1 MKFLTIALN
10 TAALG
15 AALVAAP
22 AALAQD
28 AAPAEATASALTPG
42 ASVMGNDG
50 NAVGTIEQISGEV
63 VVINTG
69 KHRAPVPTAAI
80 GAGADGLSVNITQ
93 AQLNEMMDAQVAE
106 ANAKRD
112 AALVAG
118 AEVISANGNPA
129 GTLAEVNLAADM
141 IVLAS
146 PAGKVALKKEH
157 FAVDAQGRLMALFT
171 REQIET
177 AAAAGA
183 GASGASN

>member
-1 MKFLTIALN
+1 MKFLKIALAA
-10 TAALG
+10 TALA
-15 AALVAAP
+15 AAP
-22 AALAQD
+22 AAFAQE
-28 AAPAEATASALTPG
+28 AAPAEAANSALATG
-42 ASVMGNDG
+42 ATVLGNDG
-50 NAVGTIEQISGEV
+50 NPVGTIEAISGEV
-63 VVINTG
+63 VIINTG
-69 KHRAPVPTAAI
+69 KHQAPVPAAAI
-80 GAGADGLSVNITQ
+80 GTGDNGLSVNITQ
-93 AQLNEMMDAQVAE
+93 AQLNEMMDAQVAQ
-106 ANAKRD
+106 AIAKRD

-129 GTLAEVNLAADM
+129 GTLAEVNLDADM

-157 FAVDAQGRLMALFT
+157 FAVDGQGRLMALFT

>member
-1 MKFLTIALN
+1 MKFRKFALN
-10 TAALG
+10 TAALS
-15 AALVAAP
+15 ALFAAAP
-22 AALAQD
+22 AVFAQD
-28 AAPAEATASALTPG
+28 AAPAEAAASALTPG

-50 NAVGTIEQISGEV
+50 NAVGTIEQISGDV

-69 KHRAPVPTAAI
+69 KHRAPVPAAAI
-80 GAGADGLSVNITQ
+80 GTGADGLSVNITQ
-93 AQLNEMMDAQVAE
+93 AQLNEMMDAQIAE
-106 ANAKRD
+106 TTAKRD

-129 GTLAEVNLAADM
+129 GTLAEVNLDADM

-157 FAVDAQGRLMALFT
+157 FALDAQGRLMALFT

-177 AAAAGA
+177 AAAGGA
-183 GASGASN
+183 GTSGASN

>member
-1 MKFLTIALN
+1 MKFLKIAFAA
-10 TAALG
+10 TALAT
-15 AALVAAP
+15 AP
-22 AALAQD
+22 AAFAQD
-28 AAPAEATASALTPG
+28 AAPADAAAAALTPG
-42 ASVMGNDG
+42 ATVMGNDG
-50 NAVGTIEQISGEV
+50 NPVGTIAEVSGEV
-63 VVINTG
+63 AVIDTG
-69 KHRAPVPTAAI
+69 KHRAPVPAAAI
-80 GAGADGLSVNITQ
+80 GSGENGLSVNITQ

-106 ANAKRD
+106 ATAKRD

-129 GTLAEVNLAADM
+129 GTLAEVNLDADM

-157 FAVDAQGRLMALFT
+157 FAVDPQGRLMALFT

>member
-1 MKFLTIALN
+1 MKFLKIVLTASAL
-10 TAALG
+10 A
-15 AALVAAP
+15 AAP
-22 AALAQD
+22 AAFAQD
-28 AAPAEATASALTPG
+28 AAPADPTAGAAALAPG

-50 NAVGTIEQISGEV
+50 NPVGTIEEISGEV

-69 KHRAPVPTAAI
+69 KHRAPIPATAI
-80 GAGADGLSVNITQ
+80 GTGEGGPSVNITQ
-93 AQLNEMMDAQVAE
+93 GQLNEMMDAQVAE
-106 ANAKRD
+106 ATAKRD

-129 GTLAEVNLAADM
+129 GTLAEVNLDADM

-157 FAVDAQGRLMALFT
+157 FAVDSQGRLMALFT